1 MTATPSFLDVKE
13 VRKYYGAIKAV
24 DGVSFSVRP
33 GEIVGVIGPNGSG
46 KTTLFNSILGQIR
59 PTSGA
64 VEFCGEDIT
73 GMSPLE
79 LSRRGVG
86 RTFQTLQVFGQLSVR
101 DNLIVAAQEFKGTLP
116 GRLLAAPDAGLSH
129 HADEMIRLLRLEH
142 VADLPAGSLSYGQQ
156 KLIDI
161 AMAFMA
167 SPRLVLLDEPCAG
180 VNPSLVDQLRELLA
194 ELNRTQGGSFVV
206 IEHNMDFIMKLC
218 PHVICMVEG
227 KVLAEGPPA
236 EVQSNRDVL
245 EAYLGN

>member
-1 MTATPSFLDVKE
+1 MSFLRVDNCVKH
-13 VRKYYGAIKAV
+13 YGAIRAV
-24 DGVSFSVRP
+24 DGVSFAVAP

-59 PTSGA
+59 PTSGQ

-73 GMSPLE
+73 GMSPLQ

-101 DNLIVAAQEFKGTLP
+101 DNLIVAAQEFKRSLP
-116 GRLLAAPDAGLSH
+116 GRLFAAPDAGLGPR
-129 HADEMIRLLRLEH
+129 ADEMIELFRLKH
-142 VADLPAGSLSYGQQ
+142 VAHLPAGRLSYGQQ

-167 SPRLVLLDEPCAG
+167 GPRLVLLDEPCAG
-180 VNPSLVDQLRELLA
+180 VNPSLVEQLHELLLN
-194 ELNRTQGGSFVV
+194 LNRTQGGSFVV
-206 IEHNMDFIMKLC
+206 IEHNMDFVMRLC
-218 PHVICMVEG
+218 PRVICMVEG
-227 KVLAEGPPA
+227 KVLAEGKPA
-236 EVQSNRDVL
+236 EVQSNPAVL